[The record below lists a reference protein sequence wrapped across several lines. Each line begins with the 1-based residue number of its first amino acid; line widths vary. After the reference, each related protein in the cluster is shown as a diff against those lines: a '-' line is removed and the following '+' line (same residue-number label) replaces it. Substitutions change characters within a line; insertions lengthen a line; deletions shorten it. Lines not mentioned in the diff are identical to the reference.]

1 MSEAII
7 ARGGGIGNGGH
18 QTIVNDSYIISNQMY
33 TVPVTGNYL
42 ITCVGGGAG
51 GGDAYL
57 YRRSQT
63 QGFEYNKWYARGGS
77 GGGSGNVN
85 SKEVYL
91 EANTA
96 VQISIGLGG
105 KHSTTSGGSGKSGGT
120 TSFGTYISASG
131 GSGTKG
137 YNNSTKGDTFWANY
151 NLSQMNNF
159 MRNNYIFT
167 NLILGYSG
175 GFLYN
180 NGYNIY
186 NFSNGS
192 RLRFGDGGN
201 GQTLANIEFG
211 YLSDNSAGLLGG
223 TGWSASTNGNNGI
236 CIVHFL
242 G

>member
-7 ARGGGIGNGGH
+7 ARGGGINNGGQH
-18 QTIVNDSYIISNQMY
+18 TIVNDAYIITNQMY
-33 TVPVTGNYL
+33 TVPITGNYL

-51 GGDAYL
+51 GNDGYL
-57 YRRSQT
+57 YRRNKS
-63 QGFEYNKWYARGGS
+63 QGFEYNNWYARGGS

-85 SKEVYL
+85 SREVYL

-105 KHSTTSGGSGKSGGT
+105 KKGTYGGSGGT

-131 GSGTKG
+131 GSGIRG

-159 MRNNYIFT
+159 MRNDYIFA

-186 NFSNGS
+186 NFNNGS
-192 RLRFGDGGN
+192 RLFFGDGGN
-201 GQTLANIEFG
+201 GQTLTNVEFG
-211 YLSDNSAGLLGG
+211 YLSDDSAGLLGG
-223 TGWSASTNGNNGI
+223 VGWSASTNGNNGI